1 MAKKRKRRSFHL
13 THDKK
18 KGDWKLFE
26 AGSKR
31 TMRRF
36 KNKEEGVKVSAE
48 IVRKKGNTQLK
59 IHKVDG
65 KIQEERTYGNDPKKS
80 KG

>member
-1 MAKKRKRRSFHL
+1 MAKRRSFHF

-26 AGSKR
+26 QWTNR
-31 TMRRF
+31 TIRRF
-36 KNKEEGVKVSAE
+36 KTKEQGVKISVD
-48 IVRKKGNTQLK
+48 IVRKKGNSQLK

-65 KIQEERTYGNDPKKS
+65 KIQEERTYGNDPRRY

>member
-1 MAKKRKRRSFHL
+1 MAKRRSFHL
-13 THDKK
+13 THDKE

-26 AGSKR
+26 QGSKR
-31 TMRRF
+31 TIRRF
-36 KNKEEGVKVSAE
+36 STKDEGVKISSE
-48 IVRKKGNTQLK
+48 IVRKSGNSQLK

-65 KIQEERTYGNDPKKS
+65 KIQEERTYGNDPRRY

>member
-1 MAKKRKRRSFHL
+1 MAKRRSFHF

-26 AGSKR
+26 QETNR
-31 TMRRF
+31 TIRRF
-36 KNKEEGVKVSAE
+36 KTKEQGVKISAD
-48 IVRKKGNTQLK
+48 IVRKKGNSQLK

-65 KIQEERTYGNDPKKS
+65 KIQEERTFGNDPRRY

>member
-1 MAKKRKRRSFHL
+1 MAKRRSFHL

-26 AGSKR
+26 QGSKR
-31 TMRRF
+31 TIRRF
-36 KNKEEGVKVSAE
+36 STKDEGVKISSE
-48 IVRKKGNTQLK
+48 IVRKTGNSQLI

-65 KIQEERTYGNDPKKS
+65 KFQEERTYGNDPRRY

>member
-1 MAKKRKRRSFHL
+1 MAKRRSFHL

-18 KGDWKLFE
+18 KGDWKLLE
-26 AGSKR
+26 QGSKR
-31 TMRRF
+31 TIRRF
-36 KNKEEGVKVSAE
+36 STKDEGVKISSE
-48 IVRKKGNTQLK
+48 IVRKSGNSQLK

-65 KIQEERTYGNDPKKS
+65 KIQEERTYGNDPRRY

>member
-1 MAKKRKRRSFHL
+1 MAKRRSFHF

-18 KGDWKLFE
+18 KEDWKLFE
-26 AGSKR
+26 QGSKR
-31 TMRRF
+31 AIRRF
-36 KNKEEGVKVSAE
+36 STKEEGVKVSSGL
-48 IVRKKGNTQLK
+48 VRSKGNSQLI

-65 KIQEERTYGNDPKKS
+65 KIQEERTYGKDPRRT

>member
-1 MAKKRKRRSFHL
+1 MAKRRSFHF

-26 AGSKR
+26 QGTNR
-31 TMRRF
+31 TIRRF
-36 KNKEEGVKVSAE
+36 KTKEQGVKISAD
-48 IVRKKGNTQLK
+48 IVRKKGNSQLK

-65 KIQEERTYGNDPKKS
+65 KIQEERTFGNDPRRY

>member
-1 MAKKRKRRSFHL
+1 MAKRRSFHL
-13 THDKK
+13 THDKE

-26 AGSKR
+26 QGSKR
-31 TMRRF
+31 TIRRF
-36 KNKEEGVKVSAE
+36 STKDEGVKISSE
-48 IVRKKGNTQLK
+48 IVRKTGNSQLK

-65 KIQEERTYGNDPKKS
+65 KIQEERTYGNDPRRY

>member
-1 MAKKRKRRSFHL
+1 MAKRRSFHL

-26 AGSKR
+26 QGSKR
-31 TMRRF
+31 TIRRF
-36 KNKEEGVKVSAE
+36 STKDEGVKISSE
-48 IVRKKGNTQLK
+48 IVRKSGNSQLK

-65 KIQEERTYGNDPKKS
+65 KIQEERTYGNDPRRY

>member
-1 MAKKRKRRSFHL
+1 MAKRRSFHF
-13 THDKK
+13 THDKE

-26 AGSKR
+26 QGTNR
-31 TMRRF
+31 TIRRF
-36 KNKEEGVKVSAE
+36 KTKEQGVKISE
-48 IVRKKGNTQLK
+48 DIVRKKGNSQLK

-65 KIQEERTYGNDPKKS
+65 KIQEERTYGNDPRRY

>member
-1 MAKKRKRRSFHL
+1 MAKRRSFHL

-26 AGSKR
+26 QGSKR
-31 TMRRF
+31 TIRRF
-36 KNKEEGVKVSAE
+36 STKDEGVKISSE
-48 IVRKKGNTQLK
+48 IVRKTGNSQLK

-65 KIQEERTYGNDPKKS
+65 KIQEERTYGNDPRRY

>member
-1 MAKKRKRRSFHL
+1 MAKRRSFHF

-26 AGSKR
+26 QETNR
-31 TMRRF
+31 TIRRF
-36 KNKEEGVKVSAE
+36 KTKEQGVKISVD
-48 IVRKKGNTQLK
+48 IVRKKGNSQLK

-65 KIQEERTYGNDPKKS
+65 KIQEERTFGNDPRRY